1 MKDRMIMLAGFMA
14 AMAGLAS
21 QAQAAPPAPAPAPAT
36 DLRGVTQN
44 WDKTL
49 SAAPGG
55 ACPSSSARFTC
66 VLNNEAV
73 RDNETGLVWAHPG
86 QPAMDYV
93 TWEGG
98 TIQCNQIVA
107 GGRKGFRF
115 PSVHELASLIDL
127 SVPTAFALP
136 QGHPFL
142 NFPSALNG
150 FWTATTMSPPWN
162 DSAYT
167 VNFFERAGQPAGYVS
182 ARARNGGA
190 HLWCVRGGGPSV
202 IAP

>member
-1 MKDRMIMLAGFMA
+1 MKDRMIVVAGLMAAIAGF
-14 AMAGLAS
+14 AS
-21 QAQAAPPAPAPAPAT
+21 HQAQAAAPAPAPAT
-36 DLRGVTQN
+36 DLRGLTQN

-55 ACPSSSARFTC
+55 ACPASSARFTC

-93 TWEGG
+93 TWEAGH
-98 TIQCNQIVA
+98 IQCSNLAV

-115 PSVHELASLIDL
+115 PSVHELASLVDL
-127 SVPTAFALP
+127 SIPTAFALP
-136 QGHPFL
+136 QGHPFT
-142 NFPSALNG
+142 NFPGAING
-150 FWTATTMSPPWN
+150 FWTATTMSPPWS
-162 DSAYT
+162 DAAYT
-167 VNFFERAGQPAGYVS
+167 VSFIERAGLPAGTVGT
-182 ARARNGGA
+182 RARSGGA
-190 HLWCVRGGGPSV
+190 AHIWCVRGGGPSV

>member
-107 GGRKGFRF
+107 GAAR
-115 PSVHELASLIDL
+115 
-127 SVPTAFALP
+127 AFA
-136 QGHPFL
+136 FRRSM
-142 NFPSALNG
+142 NSR
-150 FWTATTMSPPWN
+150 
-162 DSAYT
+162 
-167 VNFFERAGQPAGYVS
+167 V
-182 ARARNGGA
+182 
-190 HLWCVRGGGPSV
+190 
-202 IAP
+202 